1 MDAPPPLLEMRGICK
16 SFPGVR
22 ALADVDLTLR
32 RSEVLG
38 IVGENGAG
46 KSTLMKVLAGAFRA
60 DAGSVRLDGA
70 EFTPRRPRDALDA
83 GIVVIHQ
90 ELSLVPDQTVA
101 ENIFLGHLP
110 RNPLGL
116 VRRGLLHQR
125 SRALLARVGLSLPP
139 QTGVRH
145 LGIAQRQ
152 LVEIARALSREAR
165 VIVMDEPTATLTIA
179 EQRIL
184 YGTVAAL
191 RQAGIGIIFIS
202 HHLEE
207 IFEIC
212 DRVTVMRDGRTVET
226 RPVAQWDEAGLIQ
239 AMVNRPITA
248 LFPPREAAIGATL
261 LQVEGLSSGLRAA
274 SASSASFAGVSLSV
288 RAGEVVGLGG
298 LMGAGRTEVLKAIY
312 GALPGALGT
321 IRIDGAR
328 VRVRSP
334 REAIAA
340 GIAFVPEDRKG
351 EGLVLGFSVRSNV
364 ALSTLARLAWLR
376 LFTAP
381 GRTDALA
388 QRAVGELR
396 IRTPGISQPVGSL
409 SGGNQQKVVLARA
422 LTTTPRVFLLDEP
435 TRGIDVGAKV
445 EVYRLIGELAAQG
458 GAVLVVSSDML
469 ELLGLCDRILVMRA
483 GRLAGALD
491 RDGFSQERIMA
502 LAALG

>member
-1 MDAPPPLLEMRGICK
+1 MAALLEMRGICK

-22 ALADVDLTLR
+22 ALADVDLTLER
-32 RSEVLG
+32 GEVLG

-60 DAGSVRLDGA
+60 DQGSVRLDGV

-90 ELSLVPDQTVA
+90 ELSLVPDQSVA

-116 VRRGLLHQR
+116 VRRTLLHRQ
-125 SRALLARVGLSLPP
+125 SRALLARVGLDIPP

-145 LGIAQRQ
+145 LGIAQQQ

-184 YGTVAAL
+184 YATVAAL

-212 DRVTVMRDGRTVET
+212 DRVTVMRDGCTVET
-226 RPVAQWDEAGLIQ
+226 RPTQEWDEASLIQ

-248 LFPPREAAIGATL
+248 LFPPRASGIGATL
-261 LQVEGLSSGLRAA
+261 LEVEGLSSPGKF
-274 SASSASFAGVSLSV
+274 SQVSLRV

-298 LMGAGRTEVLKAIY
+298 LMGAGRTEVLKGIY
-312 GALPGALGT
+312 GALPEVTGSVRIGGT
-321 IRIDGAR
+321 PTRIRG
-328 VRVRSP
+328 P
-334 REAIAA
+334 RDAIAA
-340 GIAFVPEDRKG
+340 GIAFVPEDRKA
-351 EGLVLGFSVRSNV
+351 EGLVLPFSVRSNV
-364 ALSTLARLAWLR
+364 ALSTLDRLSWLR
-376 LFTAP
+376 LFTAA
-381 GRTDALA
+381 GRTDQLA
-388 QRAVGELR
+388 RRAVDELR
-396 IRTPGISQPVGSL
+396 IRTPGIGQTVGSL

-422 LTTTPRVFLLDEP
+422 LTTQPRVFLLDEP

-445 EVYRLIGELAAQG
+445 EVYRLIGELAAKG

-469 ELLGLCDRILVMRA
+469 ELLGLCDRILVMRG
-483 GRLAGALD
+483 GRLAGELD
-491 RDGFSQERIMA
+491 HDGFSQERIMA

>member
-1 MDAPPPLLEMRGICK
+1 MDALPPLLEMRGICK

-22 ALADVDLTLR
+22 ALADVDLTLQR
-32 RSEVLG
+32 GEVLG

-125 SRALLARVGLSLPP
+125 SRALLERVGLSLPP

-145 LGIAQRQ
+145 LGIAQQQ

-184 YGTVAAL
+184 YATVAAL
-191 RQAGIGIIFIS
+191 RQAGIGIVFIS

-226 RPVAQWDEAGLIQ
+226 RPVARWDEAGLIQ

-261 LQVEGLSSGLRAA
+261 LQVEGLSSGA
-274 SASSASFAGVSLSV
+274 ASSASARFAGVSLAV

-312 GALPGALGT
+312 GALPGAVGT

-328 VRVRSP
+328 VRIGSP
-334 REAIAA
+334 RDAIAA
-340 GIAFVPEDRKG
+340 GIAFVPEDRKA

-364 ALSTLARLAWLR
+364 ALSTLRRLAWLR
-376 LFTAP
+376 LFTAS
-381 GRTDALA
+381 GRTDLLA
-388 QRAVGELR
+388 RRAVDELR
-396 IRTPGISQPVGSL
+396 IRTPGIEQPVGSL

-422 LTTTPRVFLLDEP
+422 LTTEPRVFLLDEP

-445 EVYRLIGELAAQG
+445 EVYRLIGELATHG

-469 ELLGLCDRILVMRA
+469 ELLGLCDRILVMRG
-483 GRLAGALD
+483 GRLAGELD

>member
-1 MDAPPPLLEMRGICK
+1 VATLLEMRGICK

-22 ALADVDLTLR
+22 ALAHVDLTLER
-32 RSEVLG
+32 GEVLG

-46 KSTLMKVLAGAFRA
+46 KSTLMKVLAGAYRA
-60 DAGSVRLDGA
+60 DEGSVRLDGV
-70 EFTPRRPRDALDA
+70 EFAPRRPRDALDA

-110 RNPLGL
+110 RNALGL
-116 VRRGLLHQR
+116 VRRAALHR
-125 SRALLARVGLSLPP
+125 DSRALLARVGLDIPP
-139 QTGVRH
+139 QTAVRH
-145 LGIAQRQ
+145 LGIAQQQ

-184 YGTVAAL
+184 YATVAAL
-191 RQAGIGIIFIS
+191 RQAGIGIVFIS

-212 DRVTVMRDGRTVET
+212 DRVTVMRDGHTVET
-226 RPVAQWDEAGLIQ
+226 RATADWNEASLIQ

-248 LFPPREAAIGATL
+248 LFPPREAAIGPVL
-261 LQVEGLSSGLRAA
+261 LEVEGLSSSGRF
-274 SASSASFAGVSLSV
+274 SGVSLSV

-298 LMGAGRTEVLKAIY
+298 LMGAGRTEVLKGIY
-312 GALPGALGT
+312 GALPEVSGSV
-321 IRIDGAR
+321 RIGNEA
-328 VRVRSP
+328 VRLRNP
-334 REAIAA
+334 RDAIAA
-340 GIAFVPEDRKG
+340 GIAFVPEDRKA
-351 EGLVLGFSVRSNV
+351 EGLVVPFSVRSNV
-364 ALSTLARLAWLR
+364 ALSTLDRLSWLR
-376 LFTAP
+376 LFTAA
-381 GRTDALA
+381 GRTDELA
-388 QRAVGELR
+388 RRAVDELR
-396 IRTPGISQPVGSL
+396 IRTPGIGQPVGSL

-422 LTTTPRVFLLDEP
+422 LTTKPRVFLLDEP

>member
-1 MDAPPPLLEMRGICK
+1 MGSLLEMRGICK

-22 ALADVDLTLR
+22 ALADVDLTLER
-32 RSEVLG
+32 GEVLG

-46 KSTLMKVLAGAFRA
+46 KSTLMKVLAGAYRA
-60 DAGSVRLDGA
+60 DEGSVRLDGV
-70 EFTPRRPRDALDA
+70 EFAPRRPRDALDA

-116 VRRGLLHQR
+116 VRRAALHRQ
-125 SRALLARVGLSLPP
+125 SRALLARVGLDIPP

-145 LGIAQRQ
+145 LGIAQQQ

-184 YGTVAAL
+184 YATVAAL
-191 RQAGIGIIFIS
+191 RQAGIGIVFIS

-212 DRVTVMRDGRTVET
+212 DRVTVMRDGHTVET
-226 RPVAQWDEAGLIQ
+226 RPVAEWNEASLIQ
-239 AMVNRPITA
+239 AMVDRPINA
-248 LFPPREAAIGATL
+248 LFPPRTAGIGATL
-261 LQVEGLSSGLRAA
+261 LEVDGLSSTRRF
-274 SASSASFAGVSLSV
+274 SDVSLSV

-312 GALPGALGT
+312 GALPEVTGS
-321 IRIDGAR
+321 IRIGGAT
-328 VRVRSP
+328 VRIRGP
-334 REAIAA
+334 RDAIAA
-340 GIAFVPEDRKG
+340 GIAFVPEDRKA
-351 EGLVLGFSVRSNV
+351 EGLVLPFSVRSNV
-364 ALSTLARLAWLR
+364 ALSTLDRLSWLR
-376 LFTAP
+376 LFTAA
-381 GRTDALA
+381 GRTDQLA
-388 QRAVGELR
+388 RRAVDELR
-396 IRTPGISQPVGSL
+396 IRTPGIEQPVGSL

-422 LTTTPRVFLLDEP
+422 LTTKPRVFLLDEP

-445 EVYRLIGELAAQG
+445 EVYRLIGELAAKG

-469 ELLGLCDRILVMRA
+469 ELLGLCDRILVMRG
-483 GRLAGALD
+483 GRLAGGLD
-491 RDGFSQERIMA
+491 REGFSQERIMA